1 MLRALR
7 ELALVLG
14 VVLAVAFAVALLYQ
28 HLGGVSAHRAF
39 TIVFYLGGAGML
51 VFALVPRGA
60 RGRGYGTMPL
70 LRRFGGPEPA
80 PALNPTGLLAVAA
93 VVLLALGAVFD
104 TFL

>member
-7 ELALVLG
+7 ELGAALAVALVL
-14 VVLAVAFAVALLYQ
+14 AFAAALLYQ
-28 HLGGVSAHRAF
+28 HVGGVSAHRAF
-39 TIVFYLGGAGML
+39 SLVFYLGGAGML

-60 RGRGYGTMPL
+60 RGRGYGPVPL

-80 PALNPTGLLAVAA
+80 PALNPTGLLAVTG
-93 VVLLALGAVFD
+93 VVLLVLGGVFD

>member
-7 ELALVLG
+7 EFAVVLG
-14 VVLAVAFAVALLYQ
+14 VVLTLAFAAALLYQ
-28 HLGGVSAHRAF
+28 HLGGESAHRAF

-70 LRRFGGPEPA
+70 LRRFGGSEPT
-80 PALNPTGLLAVAA
+80 PALNPTGLLAV
-93 VVLLALGAVFD
+93 VGIVLLALGAVFD